1 MPNSPK
7 MTIVA
12 PFGDQRGGAERAMV
26 DFLRI
31 NQQEPVVDVDVVFLV
46 DGPLVSWTRSQGYS
60 VSVLDAGRLRGV
72 ARYSSTVWALRRH
85 LRRRQPDW
93 VLSWMAKAHLYVGP
107 AAASIRLPALWWQHG
122 ISQKSWMDGLATA
135 VPAAGVVCCSR
146 VSELAQQQ
154 LRPRRK
160 TRVVY
165 PAVDLDAFTA
175 LDEGERRGDDAV
187 VGIVARLQRWKGI
200 HVFLQ
205 AAQMVHT
212 ELPKARFVVVGGA
225 HFSEPNYPNELK
237 ALARSLGIEAVVEF
251 AGHQEDVPQWMG
263 AMDVVVHAST
273 SPEPLGMV
281 ILEAMAMGKP
291 VIASDAGGPREV
303 IRHGENGLLTPPG
316 DARAL
321 AEAVL
326 EVLRDENLRKH
337 LGERGRETAR
347 QFDVRGFP
355 SALVQACRSL
365 VGV

>member
-1 MPNSPK
+1 
-7 MTIVA
+7 
-12 PFGDQRGGAERAMV
+12 
-26 DFLRI
+26 
-31 NQQEPVVDVDVVFLV
+31 
-46 DGPLVSWTRSQGYS
+46 
-60 VSVLDAGRLRGV
+60 
-72 ARYSSTVWALRRH
+72 
-85 LRRRQPDW
+85 
-93 VLSWMAKAHLYVGP
+93 
-107 AAASIRLPALWWQHG
+107 
-122 ISQKSWMDGLATA
+122 
-135 VPAAGVVCCSR
+135 
-146 VSELAQQQ
+146 
-154 LRPRRK
+154 
-160 TRVVY
+160 
-165 PAVDLDAFTA
+165 
-175 LDEGERRGDDAV
+175 
-187 VGIVARLQRWKGI
+187 
-200 HVFLQ
+200 
-205 AAQMVHT
+205 MVHT
-212 ELPKARFVVVGGA
+212 ELPKVRFVVVGGA

-303 IRHGENGLLTPPG
+303 IRHGDNGLLTPPG